1 MVFLIGQ
8 SVSIRKLLVLLRRY
22 IVPNIGNIHQF
33 GTLSLS
39 DPSRARKE
47 IMDLRGLLRILQLS
61 LHQSRHFQH
70 S

>member
-8 SVSIRKLLVLLRRY
+8 SVSIRELPVLLRRY
-22 IVPNIGNIHQF
+22 IVSGIGNIYQF

-47 IMDLRGLLRILQLS
+47 IMNFQSLLRILQLS
-61 LHQSRHFQH
+61 LH
-70 S
+70 